1 MAQIIEKFD
10 SREQT
15 VSEDNPV
22 VDLRY
27 VVTETEDDAVVRS
40 LVEATIPAFYNSK
53 PFQSYRIVHL
63 GGGVWEV
70 EVRYGKKEPKQP
82 GDWSFHFDTSGGS
95 AKIFQS
101 LNTTAYVAP
110 GDDEIDFQGAIGVT
124 DDGGTRKVE
133 GVEITVPQFSFTA
146 TRTLSNPINPAY
158 LNALEQKTGKV
169 NSDTVILLVDDVSY
183 TFLPGELK
191 FENATGG
198 KKSSEDWEITIKCSA
213 ARNRTGIQFGD
224 ITGVA
229 KKGWEYIWVY
239 YEDAED
245 TNTLVKKPRQVMVEQ
260 VIEETTLGE
269 LFV

>member
-1 MAQIIEKFD
+1 MAEIVEKFD

-27 VVTETEDDAVVRS
+27 AVIDTDDDSEVRA
-40 LVEATIPAFYNSK
+40 LVEATIPAFYNGK
-53 PFQSYRIVHL
+53 PFQQYRITPA
-63 GGGVWEV
+63 GGGVWDV
-70 EVRYGKKEPKQP
+70 EVRYGSREPKKP

-110 GDDEIDFQGAIGVT
+110 DDDEIDFHGAIGVT

-133 GVEITVPQFSFTA
+133 GVEITVPQFSFTV
-146 TRTLSNPINPAY
+146 TRILSSPINPAY

-169 NSDTVILLVDDVSY
+169 NSDPVVLLIDDVSY

-191 FENATGG
+191 FESATGG
-198 KKSSEDWEITIKCSA
+198 KRNSENWEITIKCSA
-213 ARNRTGIQFGD
+213 ARNRSGIQFGD
-224 ITGVA
+224 ISGID
-229 KKGWEYIWVY
+229 KKGWEYLWVY
-239 YEDAED
+239 YEDAESA
-245 TNTLVKKPRQVMVEQ
+245 NTLIKKPRQVMVEQ

-269 LFV
+269 LFA